1 VTASANGSH
10 RHVLVRLPSGSNGG
24 GLVNS
29 NYGVNLTVAF
39 LPNGRQLAY
48 ASPITSDSAP
58 AITIIDAKT
67 GKRRRT
73 IGLSFPSSGLAW
85 GSSGE
90 LAYTTGS
97 IDAMRADGSHRR
109 QITDG
114 GSGTVS
120 DPNWSPDGK
129 RLAFLRDVQ
138 TLECF
143 ASDRAAPIARPAD
156 SDCSQVDHTDI
167 YVVAANGSH
176 LKRLTYFGQAMGPV
190 WSPDGKQIAFYDNN
204 RHIIAVPAGGGR
216 AKTLVTGAMIPADWQ
231 ALRKPPTENQRG
243 RHDEIEHAG

>member
-24 GLVNS
+24 GLVNA
-29 NYGVNLTVAF
+29 NYGVNLTLAF
-39 LPNGRQLAY
+39 SPNGRQLAY

-67 GKRRRT
+67 GKRRRI
-73 IGLSFPSSGLAW
+73 IGLSFPSSVAW

-90 LAYTTGS
+90 LAYTTGT
-97 IDAMRADGSHRR
+97 IHAMRADGSHRR
-109 QITDG
+109 QITNG
-114 GSGTVS
+114 GRGTDS

-138 TLECF
+138 TLECI
-143 ASDRAAPIARPAD
+143 APDRAAPIARPAD
-156 SDCSQVDHTDI
+156 SNCSQVDHTDI
-167 YVVAANGSH
+167 YVVATNGSH
-176 LKRLTYFGQAMGPV
+176 LKRLTYFGQATGPV

-231 ALRKPPTENQRG
+231 ALPKP
-243 RHDEIEHAG
+243 H